1 MNGFDVYKLY
11 LAIKLH
17 FTTDSFDYFRCN
29 GKSRASLQSFEKRKD
44 VYFFK
49 KLATKF
55 SQEELIEYFVA
66 NFTTDENTWIG
77 NISKVENTK
86 IYPVWKEKIQSM
98 SYIFQ
103 NDIDFLLKESSF
115 EDIFKVTAT
124 HPIIIKKYL
133 SKEITL
139 ETLVILNKLLSYIKD
154 FDKQITDP
162 LIWPELKRKV
172 VKYEPFLS
180 VDKSKYRKILLSKL
194 S

>member
-1 MNGFDVYKLY
+1 
-11 LAIKLH
+11 
-17 FTTDSFDYFRCN
+17 
-29 GKSRASLQSFEKRKD
+29 
-44 VYFFK
+44 
-49 KLATKF
+49 
-55 SQEELIEYFVA
+55 
-66 NFTTDENTWIG
+66 
-77 NISKVENTK
+77 
-86 IYPVWKEKIQSM
+86 M

-154 FDKQITDP
+154 FDKQISDP